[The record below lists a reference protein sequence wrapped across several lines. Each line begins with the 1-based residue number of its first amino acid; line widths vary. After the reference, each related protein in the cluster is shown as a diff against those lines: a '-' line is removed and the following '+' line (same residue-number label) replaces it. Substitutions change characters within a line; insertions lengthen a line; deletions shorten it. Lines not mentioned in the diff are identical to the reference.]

1 MDSQQLWDFLV
12 LCEILNF
19 RKAAEKVNM
28 VKPALSRQKQLLK
41 KEVGHCFLTGA
52 TEALL

>member
-1 MDSQQLWDFLV
+1 MDIQQLRNFLV

-28 VKPALSRQKQLLK
+28 VKPALSRQIQLLK
-41 KEVGHCFLTGA
+41 KKWGIAF
-52 TEALL
+52 